1 MLGVRIYIAAFF
13 DSRPRI
19 REEVQKL
26 DAMGHSVVASWVYRE
41 PAEATYGGSTEG
53 YLTCCALRDLRE
65 IRTADLLILDTL
77 DSIHRGGREVEL
89 GYALGC
95 GVPFIVVGPQRNVFH
110 RLAQAQFE
118 SWDEAQKWL
127 SELRT

>member
-19 REEVQKL
+19 REEAQKL
-26 DAMGHSVVASWVYRE
+26 DELGHSVVSGWIFGE
-41 PAEATYGGSTEG
+41 PTGATYASSTEG

-77 DSIHRGGREVEL
+77 DVTARSGREVEL

-95 GVPFIVVGPQRNVFH
+95 GVPFIVVGPRRNIFH
-110 RLAQAQFE
+110 YLAQAQFD